1 MEYYRL
7 NQRQLLGRFPLARI
21 AAPLFRERPMLDTL
35 ILVGAI
41 LLGSILVASV
51 WARDAFDLDDYCPY
65 CDDYAPF
72 PCQACGRING
82 KETQ

>member
-1 MEYYRL
+1 
-7 NQRQLLGRFPLARI
+7 
-21 AAPLFRERPMLDTL
+21 MLDTL